1 MRISKWKIAAMM
13 VAAAAMVSPGAAFA
27 QQDDP
32 GAGKIQDTLV
42 GVYYAATQTTTIR
55 VPPDR
60 NAKAKVQ
67 IQSKDSFSLN
77 GGIKGKVGGNLKLQC
92 PDSATNDLSKGCG
105 TNGAEPAG
113 ALWTFQVFGAINVN
127 SAVAAEVVKG
137 KFIFKQ
143 SGKNS
148 FDASAQAGAAV
159 LSGTSMKHTGYSL
172 HDAGTDQ
179 SNPTTGCGADPLAA
193 DQSACVGAAFAVG
206 GIVWGDSDVPCSSD
220 GDCSTITL
228 VCVAGEC
235 EIQTCSVPGDCNSG
249 YCDSSTGNCCDP
261 NTSESGTC
269 ASPSGAFVDGAFGF

>member
-1 MRISKWKIAAMM
+1 MRIAKWKIAAMM

-27 QQDDP
+27 QQDDV
-32 GAGKIQDTLV
+32 GAGKIQDTMV
-42 GVYYAATQTTTIR
+42 GVYYGDTQVTTIR

-67 IQSKDSFSLN
+67 IQAKDSFSLN
-77 GGIKGKVGGNLKLQC
+77 GGIKGKMGGNLKLQC

-113 ALWTFQVFGAINVN
+113 ALWTFQVLGAITVN
-127 SAVAAEVVKG
+127 SSVAAEVVKG
-137 KFIFKQ
+137 KFIFKD

-148 FDASAQAGAAV
+148 FDASGQAGSAV
-159 LSGTSMKHTGYSL
+159 LSGTSIKHTGYSL
-172 HDAGTDQ
+172 HDPGTDQ
-179 SNPTTGCGADPLAA
+179 SNPTTGCGADPLAT

-206 GIVWGDSDVPCSSD
+206 GLVWGDSDVPCSSD

-228 VCVAGEC
+228 VCNSGEC

-249 YCDSSTGNCCDP
+249 YCDSASGNCCDP
-261 NTSESGTC
+261 ATSTTGTC